1 MKKIFSTAPDGN
13 DNAQFVGVEYIK
25 FSISQI
31 EDVCDWMRKND
42 EIAQPLLANI
52 DLLLTITRKYSVD
65 ANLLIEK
72 DKVKEWRKVFNDW
85 FERVGNKI
93 PAKFRDGIKA
103 NGDELFKELE
113 QYGH

>member
-13 DNAQFVGVEYIK
+13 DNAQFVGVEYI
-25 FSISQI
+25 
-31 EDVCDWMRKND
+31 KND

-72 DKVKEWRKVFNDW
+72 DKVKE
-85 FERVGNKI
+85 
-93 PAKFRDGIKA
+93 
-103 NGDELFKELE
+103 
-113 QYGH
+113 

>member
-52 DLLLTITRKYSVD
+52 D
-65 ANLLIEK
+65 
-72 DKVKEWRKVFNDW
+72 
-85 FERVGNKI
+85 
-93 PAKFRDGIKA
+93 
-103 NGDELFKELE
+103 
-113 QYGH
+113 